1 MMRISQRSDG
11 LQAHAAFKPEAFADS
26 AKRMSRADV
35 LRALE
40 QAGVRFGIIE
50 EAIDLLVGKL
60 EQGEPDL
67 SRVMVAEGRR
77 ARRGEAARVSIEV
90 VQGQLVTAGEVL
102 ASLTES
108 RPPEAGCRVDGEEIA
123 APNPPVEP
131 LAAAAGV
138 RFDAAER
145 QFVAEVTGYFRIDGR
160 SVGVEAMLQVS
171 EDGLEAA
178 IRCRPAPEGVRV
190 PDAAAIGE
198 VLDAAGVL
206 QGRDEA
212 AIEAAA
218 ALMAPGPAA
227 ERAEILVVAC
237 GIAAVPGDDARF
249 VFHVQGGRQSGEL
262 LEDGSIDFHRQMI
275 TSVTEPG
282 DLLAEKIPATA
293 GEDGVDVR
301 GRSITAAA
309 GADASLQHGPNV
321 SVSAD
326 GLQYVAACTGVVF
339 RDETS
344 IDVLDLVTVD
354 GDVDYSTGDLTFD
367 RSGVHVGGTVR
378 SSFAV
383 EASDTIVVDGAVED
397 AVVRS
402 GGDVIVAR
410 GILQG
415 RYGSVRADGRIE
427 AAFANEAQ
435 LLAGKEIV
443 VRDSVFR
450 SYLAAREQIRVAD
463 GKGVIVGGTAV
474 AGRRI
479 EVRVAG
485 SPSGVRTLLQ
495 VGVDYERMQE
505 LESRVAEVEKRMS
518 VAAAALGGTLERVL
532 RGGPGLTLDERQAA
546 FAAEYAEA
554 RDLRET
560 LVVERTR
567 LLQDAR
573 SGDAADAEIV
583 VLEAIHPG
591 VELVIAGVTWRQRE
605 TAGGGRF
612 RLQDDDGQLALRAA

>member
-1 MMRISQRSDG
+1 
-11 LQAHAAFKPEAFADS
+11 
-26 AKRMSRADV
+26 
-35 LRALE
+35 
-40 QAGVRFGIIE
+40 
-50 EAIDLLVGKL
+50 
-60 EQGEPDL
+60 
-67 SRVMVAEGRR
+67 MVAR
-77 ARRGEAARVSIEV
+77 
-90 VQGQLVTAGEVL
+90 
-102 ASLTES
+102 
-108 RPPEAGCRVDGEEIA
+108 
-123 APNPPVEP
+123 
-131 LAAAAGV
+131 
-138 RFDAAER
+138 
-145 QFVAEVTGYFRIDGR
+145 
-160 SVGVEAMLQVS
+160 
-171 EDGLEAA
+171 
-178 IRCRPAPEGVRV
+178 
-190 PDAAAIGE
+190 
-198 VLDAAGVL
+198 
-206 QGRDEA
+206 
-212 AIEAAA
+212 
-218 ALMAPGPAA
+218 
-227 ERAEILVVAC
+227 
-237 GIAAVPGDDARF
+237 GIAAVPGEDARF
-249 VFHVQGGRQSGEL
+249 VFHVQGGRQSCEL

-275 TSVTEPG
+275 TSVVEPG
-282 DLLAEKIPATA
+282 DLLAEKIQATA
-293 GEDGVDVR
+293 GENGVDVR
-301 GRSITAAA
+301 GRSITASA

-344 IDVLDLVTVD
+344 IDVLDLVTID

-367 RSGVHVGGTVR
+367 RSGVHVGGTIR

-383 EASDTIVVDGAVED
+383 EASDTVVVDGAVED

-443 VRDSVFR
+443 VHDSVFS

-463 GKGVIVGGTAV
+463 GKGVIVGGTTV

-485 SPSGVRTLLQ
+485 SHSGVRTLLQ

-583 VLEAIHPG
+583 VLEAIHP
-591 VELVIAGVTWRQRE
+591 AWNW
-605 TAGGGRF
+605 
-612 RLQDDDGQLALRAA
+612 